1 MRLASLQVNQITGVH
16 APHRTR
22 NREVDAALDALH
34 ADLTRRRMLD
44 QPLAGEQ
51 DDAHDLELLRL
62 QDRRCLALPQA
73 RAERQYAYQLSG
85 VGMRLCHGGTS
96 SQNPDGTGRVLRC
109 LGLREFIQP

>member
-1 MRLASLQVNQITGVH
+1 VNQIAGVH

-62 QDRRCLALPQA
+62 QDRGGLALAQPL
-73 RAERQYAYQLSG
+73 AERQHAHQLAG
-85 VGMRLCHGGTS
+85 LGMRLRHVDAPVETPTVPAACFGA
-96 SQNPDGTGRVLRC
+96 
-109 LGLREFIQP
+109 